1 MPWCV
6 DVAKKIIKV
15 NPNAIKGNKVA
26 KSGSNL
32 RAVISVEVEGVDG
45 RFQCFEVDIDGSSS
59 LVYVKSNGV
68 WLETESRI
76 VCRLENG
83 EEKVFD

>member
-1 MPWCV
+1 
-6 DVAKKIIKV
+6 VAKKVIKV

-26 KSGSNL
+26 KPDNL
-32 RAVISVEVEGVDG
+32 RAVISVEVEGIKG